1 MRGTSLVSNFSLVGP
16 VANIFKDNVI
26 GPNGLLGQKARI
38 LVTNNLAYLSQTD
51 SMLLMRSGIVLE
63 ASTYDSAN
71 SNPQSEL
78 FKFM

>member
-1 MRGTSLVSNFSLVGP
+1 LVGDFSLFGF
-16 VANIFKDNVI
+16 VANLSVDNII

-63 ASTYDSAN
+63 SSTYDSAN